1 MPTDALDVA
10 PSEQSV
16 LHLAFNQ
23 ISHRLHQ
30 SFGATLL
37 IFGITK
43 SNFILKLNST
53 ENKHDALIAVQ
64 REGKG
69 ASEPFYSE
77 MDMATARH
85 FPFGVGILP

>member
-1 MPTDALDVA
+1 MLWMSFHPNK
-10 PSEQSV
+10 
-16 LHLAFNQ
+16 AFFTLLSTGFPIVFFNH
-23 ISHRLHQ
+23 S
-30 SFGATLL
+30 GTTLL

-43 SNFILKLNST
+43 SNFILKPNSA

-77 MDMATARH
+77 MDMATVRH
-85 FPFGVGILP
+85 FPVGVGILP